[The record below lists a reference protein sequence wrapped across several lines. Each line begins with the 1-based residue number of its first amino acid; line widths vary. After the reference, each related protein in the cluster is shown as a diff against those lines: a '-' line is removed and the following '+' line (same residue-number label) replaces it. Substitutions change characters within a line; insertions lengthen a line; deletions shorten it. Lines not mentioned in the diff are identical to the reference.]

1 MLKYKCMHEYIL
13 PFLVLNFFLNKKK
26 SFYAAFFKVLTIK
39 NWNFTNLDRKCALIL
54 VVQTATIR
62 RDSTIFLLTPKE
74 RCENDGR
81 KRG

>member
-1 MLKYKCMHEYIL
+1 M
-13 PFLVLNFFLNKKK
+13 NKKK
-26 SFYAAFFKVLTIK
+26 SFYAAFLKYFK

-62 RDSTIFLLTPKE
+62 RDSTIFLLIPKE